1 MRQTTNRI
9 LVDPVLM
16 EQTIKK
22 QEQRIKKINETLLSM
37 EDRSKFFVKKQIK
50 YLDNIMERWLKFD
63 KSAINYLMEIVDKYI
78 KI

>member
-1 MRQTTNRI
+1 
-9 LVDPVLM
+9 
-16 EQTIKK
+16 
-22 QEQRIKKINETLLSM
+22 M

-63 KSAINYLMEIVDKYI
+63 KSAINYLMEIVNKYI

>member
-1 MRQTTNRI
+1 
-9 LVDPVLM
+9 M